1 MVLTHAVTF
10 LVLVTA
16 VAVTVTFMSDV
27 DGVDAVRVTSDRSQR
42 RRRIKDDG
50 DRTGKIVLAFLFRLI
65 LLFFYLEFFQTG

>member
-1 MVLTHAVTF
+1 
-10 LVLVTA
+10 
-16 VAVTVTFMSDV
+16 MSDV